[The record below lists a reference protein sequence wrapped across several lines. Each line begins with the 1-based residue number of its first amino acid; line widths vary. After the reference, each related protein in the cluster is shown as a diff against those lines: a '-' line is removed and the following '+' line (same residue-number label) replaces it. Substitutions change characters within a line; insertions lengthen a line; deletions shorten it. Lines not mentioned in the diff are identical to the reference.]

1 MNWREVRIVYGHEL
15 RSALREKTIVIN
27 GILMPIFLYPVLL
40 WAMFTALSFVQGV
53 NDGFTS
59 RVAIEG
65 EVPAAHAALLD
76 SLDAAV
82 ELAGDRGRVADP
94 RDQLAAGKLDLVVT
108 FAPSPEGDRLAD
120 NFQVALAW
128 DRAESRSSTAHD
140 RVQSVINDYRAAWL
154 RREGQARGL
163 NTADRVVF
171 AVLTENVATQR
182 DVGQL
187 LLGQMLSI
195 FLIVMVALGCFM
207 PAIDTTAGERER
219 STWETLMTVGA
230 SRGSIVVAKYLYVAT
245 LGIAAG
251 ALNVM
256 ALMISIG
263 AIIEPLLGGSG
274 MELDFAISPVAIPV
288 MLAAATGLA
297 LFFAAGMMVLASF
310 ARSFKDGQAM
320 VAPIYWLVFLPI
332 VLGNQTDSN
341 LTLGTALIP
350 IVNISA
356 MLRDAIQGVFI
367 WEWIGVTLLVT
378 LATVALLLL
387 LARQVLRFEE
397 FLVGSFDGS
406 FWRFAKGR
414 MISRG

>member
-1 MNWREVRIVYGHEL
+1 VNWREVSIVYGHEL

-40 WAMFTALSFVQGV
+40 WAMFTALTFVQGV

-59 RVAIEG
+59 RVALEG
-65 EVPAAHAALLD
+65 EIPAAHAALID
-76 SLDAAV
+76 SLESAV
-82 ELAGDRGRVADP
+82 DLAGDRGQVSDSRELL
-94 RDQLAAGKLDLVVT
+94 RAGALDLIVT
-108 FAPSPEGDRLAD
+108 FSPTGGDALAD

-128 DRAESRSSTAHD
+128 DRAESRSSTAHQ
-140 RVQSVINDYRAAWL
+140 RVESVLDDYRAAWL
-154 RREGQARGL
+154 RSEGQARGL
-163 NTADRVVF
+163 DTAERVVF
-171 AVLTENVATQR
+171 AVLSENVATQR

-219 STWETLMTVGA
+219 NTWETLMTVGA

-245 LGIAAG
+245 LGIVAG
-251 ALNVM
+251 ALNVL

-274 MELDFAISPVAIPV
+274 VELDFAISPLAIPV
-288 MLAAATGLA
+288 MLAAATGIA

-332 VLGNQTDSN
+332 LLGNQTDSN

-378 LATVALLLL
+378 LTTVALLLL

-414 MISRG
+414 LLPGG

>member
-40 WAMFTALSFVQGV
+40 WAMFTALTFVQGV

-59 RVAIEG
+59 RVALEG
-65 EVPAAHAALLD
+65 EIPAAHAALID
-76 SLDAAV
+76 SLESAV
-82 ELAGDRGRVADP
+82 DLAGDRGQVSDSRELL
-94 RDQLAAGKLDLVVT
+94 RAGALDLIVT
-108 FAPSPEGDRLAD
+108 FSPTGGDALAD

-128 DRAESRSSTAHD
+128 DRAESRSSTAHQ
-140 RVQSVINDYRAAWL
+140 RVESVLDDYRAAWL
-154 RREGQARGL
+154 RSEGQARGL
-163 NTADRVVF
+163 DTAERVVF
-171 AVLTENVATQR
+171 AVLSENVATQR

-245 LGIAAG
+245 LGIVAG
-251 ALNVM
+251 ALNVL

-274 MELDFAISPVAIPV
+274 VELDFAISPLAIPV
-288 MLAAATGLA
+288 MLAAATGIA

-332 VLGNQTDSN
+332 LLGNQTDSN

-378 LATVALLLL
+378 LTTVALLLL

-414 MISRG
+414 LLPGG